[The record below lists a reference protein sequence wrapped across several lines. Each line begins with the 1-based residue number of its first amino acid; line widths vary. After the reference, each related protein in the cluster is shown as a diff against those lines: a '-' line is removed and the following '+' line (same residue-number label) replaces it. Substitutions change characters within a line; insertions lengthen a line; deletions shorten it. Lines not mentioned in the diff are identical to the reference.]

1 MDKINKNAD
10 PDHFEVLRKIKS
22 NPNSS
27 QREMASELG
36 FSLGKLNY
44 CLRALKNKGLIKMS
58 NFRKSQ
64 SKNSYLYYLTPKG
77 IAEKAKLTINFM
89 KRKMQEYEDL
99 KEELEKI
106 NKNKE
111 SQ

>member
-1 MDKINKNAD
+1 MQNLIVSKLTL
-10 PDHFEVLRKIKS
+10 EVQTMIQNFTK
-22 NPNSS
+22 NPN
-27 QREMASELG
+27 
-36 FSLGKLNY
+36 KLNY
-44 CLRALKNKGLIKMS
+44 I
-58 NFRKSQ
+58 
-64 SKNSYLYYLTPKG
+64 YVLTPKG
-77 IAEKAKLTINFM
+77 IAEKAKLTLNFM